1 MIIVTVLYLGMND
14 GNQEQIMYAQTTLNR
29 FKKYDHNKVGYHN
42 YDEDDDYKQ
51 NNDEGSYDDYDNYA
65 DSISIWK

>member
-1 MIIVTVLYLGMND
+1 MND

-29 FKKYDHNKVGYHN
+29 FKKYDRDDHNKVGYHN
-42 YDEDDDYKQ
+42 DDEDDDYKR
-51 NNDEGSYDDYDNYA
+51 NNDKGSYDDYA